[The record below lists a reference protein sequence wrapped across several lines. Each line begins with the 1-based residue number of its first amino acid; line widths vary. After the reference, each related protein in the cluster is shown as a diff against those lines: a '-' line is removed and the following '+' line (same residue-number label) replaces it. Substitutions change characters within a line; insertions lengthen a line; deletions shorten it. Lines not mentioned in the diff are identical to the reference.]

1 LTVVSPVAGRTLTL
15 RTYGSQVTIDFGP
28 HGWHEHLG
36 AWSGPTEAAA
46 FDGALALIADVL
58 AERVAVAV
66 GMRGTRPRWL
76 RLVRD
81 GAAPPRPWRL
91 PWISA
96 DRVEVYSWRGGR
108 DATLGPATRRSRSR
122 TP

>member
-1 LTVVSPVAGRTLTL
+1 VPSPAV
-15 RTYGSQVTIDFGP
+15 DFGP

-36 AWSGPTEAAA
+36 GWSGPNEAAA
-46 FDGALALIADVL
+46 FDAALALIADVL
-58 AERVAVAV
+58 AERVMVAV
-66 GMRGTRPRWL
+66 GTRGDRPRWF

-81 GAAPPRPWRL
+81 GETPPRPWRI

-108 DATLGPATRRSRSR
+108 DATFGPSTPRRRSR

>member
-1 LTVVSPVAGRTLTL
+1 VTTLSPVAGRALTV
-15 RTYGSQVTIDFGP
+15 RTYGGQITIDLGP

-46 FDGALALIADVL
+46 FDAALTLIADVL
-58 AERVAVAV
+58 AERVVVAV

-76 RLVRD
+76 RLVRE
-81 GAAPPRPWRL
+81 GATPPRPWRI

-96 DRVEVYSWRGGR
+96 DRVEIYSWRGSR
-108 DATLGPATRRSRSR
+108 DTTLDPSTRCRSR